1 MSHVCVC
8 CIMGERVY
16 KHISMET
23 EAKKA
28 KSPIFPQLC
37 CLPPRPWPLTLSLFA
52 VRCNKQHPWL
62 QSWLGGSLLTGQ
74 KSSNPAPSHLLTAS
88 QVTGLHSLQNSLHII
103 CLEVGLAPI
112 LKDGTSPLD
121 CNHFYLIFCPA
132 RKFWLLSSSLE
143 AVFLVALR
151 DSGQRLNFLTIAL
164 HLFES
169 RP

>member
-1 MSHVCVC
+1 MINCVSFLRGKLKQRKLNLPFSLNSAASH
-8 CIMGERVY
+8 
-16 KHISMET
+16 
-23 EAKKA
+23 
-28 KSPIFPQLC
+28 PDPDPWLC
-37 CLPPRPWPLTLSLFA
+37 LSLLSDA
-52 VRCNKQHPWL
+52 TSSIHDSKAGLVAL
-62 QSWLGGSLLTGQ
+62 LLTGQ

-143 AVFLVALR
+143 TVFLVALR